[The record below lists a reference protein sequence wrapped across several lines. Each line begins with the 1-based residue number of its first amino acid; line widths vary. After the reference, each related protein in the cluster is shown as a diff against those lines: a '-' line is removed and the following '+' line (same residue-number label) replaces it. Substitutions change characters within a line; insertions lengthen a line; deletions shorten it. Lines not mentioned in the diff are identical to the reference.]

1 MLIVKQAQTFMLL
14 SGVNFTNLE
23 NETFVFRKK
32 NNFLANVFL
41 LVLEHFYLESP
52 RSTIIINCATSWSL
66 EFYKFV
72 GYFLDI

>member
-1 MLIVKQAQTFMLL
+1 MLIVKQVQTFMLL

-32 NNFLANVFL
+32 NNFLAHVFFTSL
-41 LVLEHFYLESP
+41 DHFYLESP
-52 RSTIIINCATSWSL
+52 RSTIIINRARDWSL